1 MKLLRT
7 AGALVLAGL
16 AAACTAGGEPAAGPA
31 PTPAPST
38 SSSIEPSTAP
48 IPTPAPDGRP
58 VVTGGLGSDGLTVR
72 YQDRDGSTKTLR
84 VEDFRR

>member
-1 MKLLRT
+1 MELPRA
-7 AGALVLAGL
+7 AGALLLAGL
-16 AAACTAGGEPAAGPA
+16 VGLAVTACTAVGEQATA
-31 PTPAPST
+31 PTPAPS
-38 SSSIEPSTAP
+38 SAPTAT
-48 IPTPAPDGRP
+48 PTAAPAPDGRP